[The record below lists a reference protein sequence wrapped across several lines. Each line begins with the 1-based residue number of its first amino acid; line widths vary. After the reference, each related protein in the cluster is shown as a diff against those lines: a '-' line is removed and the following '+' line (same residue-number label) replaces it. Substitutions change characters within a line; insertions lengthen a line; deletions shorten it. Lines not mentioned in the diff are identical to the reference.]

1 MRQLNFFLDMPHHDF
16 LKKRDN
22 DLDPAAT
29 KQRNCAAVT
38 EETTGLVTH
47 ESQSCD
53 VCWARSSVSYLQV
66 VAAPVQRL
74 QNMELPLKGKNLR
87 FLRRFGSPP

>member
-1 MRQLNFFLDMPHHDF
+1 MMRQLNFFLDMPHHDF

-53 VCWARSSVSYLQV
+53 VCWARSSVSYLT
-66 VAAPVQRL
+66 AAPQKPSL
-74 QNMELPLKGKNLR
+74 SLLLTIKGKL
-87 FLRRFGSPP
+87 